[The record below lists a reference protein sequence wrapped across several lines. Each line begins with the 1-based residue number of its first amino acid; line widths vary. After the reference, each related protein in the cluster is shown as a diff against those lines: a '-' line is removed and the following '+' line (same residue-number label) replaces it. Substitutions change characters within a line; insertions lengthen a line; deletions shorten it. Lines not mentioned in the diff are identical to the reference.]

1 MTSQRVVVVGAGHA
15 GGSFVALLRQ
25 GGFDGDVVMIGAEE
39 HLPYHRPPLSK
50 SFGDSTP
57 IMWLRDACFYGENGI
72 VTKLGE
78 TATAIDRQ
86 AKTVRLA
93 SGAEV
98 AYDVLVLA
106 TGAEPRRLPLP
117 GDGLDGIHT
126 LRTLADAVALREA
139 IASGQPLVIIGG
151 GYVGLEVAAAAR
163 GRGVDVTII
172 EREKRVLNRVA
183 SPLLSGLLSDHHRA
197 QGTRILTAAEIAGFT
212 CDRGRVGGVRLADGT
227 EIGGGF
233 VLVGVGAAPRDTL
246 ASAAGLACAGG
257 IVVDDMARTSDPSIL
272 AIGDVTN
279 RPVGDGATAVGRMR
293 LESIPSAIEQA
304 KQAAAGILG
313 SPRDTLDVPWFWSD
327 QFDLKIKIAGIVRG
341 NFETVVRGKASS
353 GSYALFHHDA
363 GRLVAAETVNAPRD
377 FMAAKRILSAGGR
390 IDPDALADP
399 AVDLRTL
406 QAA

>member
-25 GGFDGDVVMIGAEE
+25 GGFDGEIVMIGAEE

-50 SFGDSTP
+50 SFDGSEPTK
-57 IMWLRDACFYGENGI
+57 WLRDACFYRENGI
-72 VTKLGE
+72 VTKLSE
-78 TATAIDRQ
+78 TATVIDRE

-98 AYDVLVLA
+98 DYDVLVLA

-117 GDGLDGIHT
+117 GEGLDGIHT
-126 LRTLADAVALREA
+126 LRTLSDAGLLREA

-151 GYVGLEVAAAAR
+151 GYIGLEVAAAAR
-163 GRGVDVTII
+163 GRGVDVTIV
-172 EREKRVLNRVA
+172 EREERVLARVA
-183 SPLLSGLLSDHHRA
+183 SPLLSDLLSDHHRA
-197 QGTRILTAAEIAGFT
+197 QGTSILTAAEMAGFI

-227 EIGGGF
+227 EIGCGF
-233 VLVGVGAAPRDTL
+233 ALVGVGAVPRDTL

-257 IVVDDMARTSDPSIL
+257 IVVDEMARTSDPSIL

-279 RPVGDGATAVGRMR
+279 RPVGEGTMAVGRMR

-304 KQAAAGILG
+304 KQATAGILG
-313 SPRDTLDVPWFWSD
+313 SLRGTLDVPWFWSD

-341 NFETVVRGKASS
+341 NFETVVRGEAST

-377 FMAAKRILSAGGR
+377 FMAAKRILSAGGQ
-390 IDPDALADP
+390 IDPSTLADP

-406 QAA
+406 KAA

>member
-15 GGSFVALLRQ
+15 GGSLVALLRQ
-25 GGFDGDVVMIGAEE
+25 GGFDGDIVMIGAEE

-57 IMWLRDACFYGENGI
+57 VKWLRDACFYGENGI
-72 VTKLGE
+72 VTNLGE
-78 TATAIDRQ
+78 TATEIDRQ

-126 LRTLADAVALREA
+126 LRTLADAGALREA
-139 IASGQPLVIIGG
+139 IADGQSLVIIGG

-172 EREKRVLNRVA
+172 EREERVLNRVA

-197 QGTRILTAAEIAGFT
+197 QGTRILTSAEMAGFI

-233 VLVGVGAAPRDTL
+233 VLVGVGAVPRDTL

-257 IVVDDMARTSDPSIL
+257 VVVDDMARTSDPSIL

-279 RPVGDGATAVGRMR
+279 RPVGEGATAVGRMR

-313 SPRDTLDVPWFWSD
+313 SPRDPLDVPWFWSD

-341 NFETVVRGKASS
+341 NVETVVRGEASS

-363 GRLVAAETVNAPRD
+363 GRLVAAETANAPRE
-377 FMAAKRILSAGGR
+377 FMAAKRILGAGGR
-390 IDPDALADP
+390 IDPGALADP
-399 AVDLRTL
+399 SVDLRTL